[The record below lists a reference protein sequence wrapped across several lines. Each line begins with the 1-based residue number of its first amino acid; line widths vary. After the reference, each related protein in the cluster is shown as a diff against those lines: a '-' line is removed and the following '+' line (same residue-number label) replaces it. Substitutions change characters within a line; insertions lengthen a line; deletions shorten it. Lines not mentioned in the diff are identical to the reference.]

1 MPERAFP
8 YGWVLLAVLFG
19 LTVLRG
25 VFAAVVD
32 LSPDEAYYWAWST
45 QPALGYYDHPPGV
58 AWLIAAGTALLS
70 DCELGVRLPAL
81 LCSVL
86 SVWMVFLI
94 TRELTGSPRQAFWV
108 SLLLTC
114 SPIFSV
120 GAVIHTPDALL
131 AAAWSTALWFALRAV
146 RSERLVDWIG
156 LGACIGVAALA
167 KLTGWFLLPCLGLFA
182 FCCKVGRTR
191 LKRPGPALM
200 LLVAVVIA
208 LPNLLWNGG
217 AGGGAFTF
225 QLAHAT
231 GDLQFSPLGF
241 LAFLGGQAGVVS
253 PLLWAALVLFMA
265 VSWRREVRFGRN
277 EAFLM
282 WCFSVPLFLVC
293 ALLSIV
299 HKVEA
304 NWPAMAY
311 IAALPGAAWAW
322 TGGRF
327 YLRRMRLW
335 IGLTLGVAAAMTL
348 VIHLQAL
355 VPFLPVG
362 EDRDATAR
370 LRGWEEIS
378 GEAVREADKLG
389 AALASE
395 GYGPVSALRFYTGR
409 PVLYEPTSTRR
420 SQYDLWEPEDPGG
433 TVLFLQPVTTA
444 EPPKMCAQAKTSW
457 ILMKSGEEA
466 SWRAERFRWWV
477 CER

>member
-1 MPERAFP
+1 MEKRAFP

-25 VFAAVVD
+25 AFAAAVD

-45 QPALGYYDHPPGV
+45 RPAPGYYDHPPGV

-81 LCSVL
+81 LLSVL
-86 SVWMVFLI
+86 SAWMIFLI
-94 TRELTGSPRQAFWV
+94 TRELTGSPRQAFWT

-131 AAAWSTALWFALRAV
+131 AAAWSAALWFALRAV
-146 RSERLVDWIG
+146 RADRLVDWIG

-182 FCCKVGRTR
+182 LSCKVGRIR
-191 LKRPGPALM
+191 LKHPGPALT
-200 LLVAVVIA
+200 LLVAVAIA
-208 LPNLLWNGG
+208 LPNLLSNGG
-217 AGGGAFTF
+217 AYAF
-225 QLAHAT
+225 QLAHTT
-231 GDLQFSPLGF
+231 GDLQLSLTNF

-265 VSWRREVRFGRN
+265 VSWRRAVRFGRN

-282 WCFSVPLFLVC
+282 WCFSVPLFLFC
-293 ALLSIV
+293 LLLSIV

-335 IGLTLGVAAAMTL
+335 AGLTLGVAAVMTL

-355 VPFLPVG
+355 VPFLPL
-362 EDRDATAR
+362 EERLDPTAR
-370 LRGWEEIS
+370 LRGWRS
-378 GEAVREADKLG
+378 LAQEAVAEADKLG

-395 GYGPVSALRFYTGR
+395 GYGPVSELKFYTGR
-409 PVLYEPTSTRR
+409 PVLYEPSSTR
-420 SQYDLWEPEDPGG
+420 SCQYDVWEADDPGG
-433 TVLFLQPVTTA
+433 TVLFLQPVTTTH
-444 EPPKMCAQAKTSW
+444 PPRMCTRARNSW
-457 ILMKSGEEA
+457 ILMKSGTGA
-466 SWRAERFRWWV
+466 PRRADRFRWWV